1 MELVDGVHEYIE
13 FTLAFLFILP
23 IRLKIC
29 ECFFLYHKQKCGRL
43 KNWTHFRGLR
53 SSMQFFHACIR
64 ITLQTTKNILK
75 YFLTCQI
82 SCHNH

>member
-29 ECFFLYHKQKCGRL
+29 ECFFLYHK
-43 KNWTHFRGLR
+43 
-53 SSMQFFHACIR
+53 
-64 ITLQTTKNILK
+64 
-75 YFLTCQI
+75 
-82 SCHNH
+82 